1 MAELK
6 RNFLK
11 AKMNKDLDE
20 RLIPNGEYRDALN
33 IEIATSEGSD
43 TGSVQT
49 IKSNGLWEN
58 AAPTEFTTARS
69 SDFSGIAQTVGVF
82 NDDENQHIYNFVS
95 NASSPAPTEIA
106 TQFGNRT
113 VDIGIYADTIY
124 QISPAKDD
132 YSETKSKVVINDIYE
147 VHVIPDVAASG
158 NTINGISRDS
168 FQLGQVENSPVYT
181 YAGGI
186 RVGMRVQAID
196 LSGVDIYGAH
206 NEIIVKKIDNNPG
219 FFGLATVSI
228 ETTSIYDQPSIYTQA
243 MKDAGVVLKF
253 SAPRVLNFTPGNTR
267 ELESNTVFGNVSNTP
282 VNSYISAINAIDN
295 FLLWTDGRNEP
306 KKINIKRCLA
316 GNSTRDKDPVNHT
329 LLVSEVQNKLAA
341 KSYLKES
348 HITVLK
354 PNPDLAPSA
363 VEKSSAGSLEEILVW
378 GKEANTDQDWAPF
391 AFSTDGN
398 ILFNSTTNIYIK
410 PQVNLLDD
418 WAVGN
423 VITLTGQTSSVQ
435 VEVQVYEVFNSG
447 SDAYYKV
454 RLTENFADPNSTIA
468 DGIDGVQ
475 YSPNTEDEGWMAN
488 VITREKLYS
497 QDFIRFAYRYVYT
510 DNEVSCV
517 SPFSPAVFAA
527 GDYAYAAKDGFNLGM
542 LNNIESIKIS
552 NYLHKHTPRDV
563 KSVELIFKSST
574 SSNLYV
580 FKTIDLSANNISSI
594 KLKNIYEDDSLLY
607 VASSVQQEVVIEEKL
622 FGFTLPSDQLTR
634 NFDAV
639 PKKAVAQE
647 ITANRLMYANYT
659 QDYNLRD
666 DGGENIELD
675 LEINTNNNSY
685 DSGASFNSTNVMR
698 GYTSEADSIAFVS
711 EGETGV
717 SLNAL
722 NSYLISEL
730 LNQPNGLGR
739 SIAGYTVFEAPRIRL
754 QSEHDPGGNF
764 SSVPATTDSNF
775 STYLDEVSFSN
786 NANFGNYT
794 VPESGYYTI
803 KASARV
809 VSLTLTADNT
819 TIRRSTRLAILASRD
834 GSGFFNNIGLQPG
847 AGAVATFG
855 NGSIGYGPGEQP
867 TLQSPVVS
875 EWARHVGS
883 SQVIVGEESYELPYV
898 PGANT
903 NFFPFEHP
911 SWVLTIP
918 ETTVYLRKGTVV
930 FDGANGDP
938 YGQFG
943 HIGLY
948 AHTDDNSNNGSSFEI
963 TEVNFE
969 VVAAPSTV
977 VDISGSS
984 SSTTRGKKSVRA
996 NRTYNLGVVY
1006 RDKLGRESS
1015 VLVGKENDIN
1025 IQKTLSDK
1033 ANSLFSKIKSNAPSW
1048 AETYKYYIKENNT
1061 KSENLVL
1068 DNAFINESEES
1079 FIYLLFNAADKDKV
1093 SVSDYLVAKK
1103 KQGSNE
1109 KVTSSDDRFRV
1120 LAKYSDIS
1128 PEGETQG
1135 LSIPDGVNADDYDF
1149 DGSFVVKLQNTG
1161 LNESIGISFSLN
1173 GTMNSPGDANGAVFE
1188 TESKNNIDLDL
1199 YYEASNSYAIRLDKE
1214 NASKHIRKSMSVK
1227 LADSYF
1233 GPNNSSNNLD
1243 YSSFI
1248 NPTVKSVQGAISKG
1262 VSQAQNGDNDYYCIV
1277 ELSEPASS
1285 ATSALVNGQPV
1296 IVRFYVNEGNPYSNK
1311 DYVEAI
1317 LAKSIT
1323 AGDTEIFLKPEVH
1336 NTTLETSVNVSNGF
1350 PWFNCISF
1358 GNGVESDT
1366 IRDDFNATEL
1376 LKYIPTGKISG
1387 VRASMPLARYAEFT
1401 NKSDIIFSQ
1410 IYNDT
1415 RETNRF
1421 NEFLMSEGIV
1431 KQINPDYGSIQKL
1444 FTRNDDLLTLC
1455 EKKCLR
1461 VLSSKDALFNADG
1474 SSQLLSTSKVLG
1486 EAIPFA
1492 GDYGISTNPESF
1504 AFDEYRCYFTDVR
1517 RGAVIRLSKDG
1528 ITPISSAGMND
1539 FFSDHLINTT
1549 AAVGSFDSDKEEYNL
1564 TLHEVFSPNNLK
1576 DVYTISFNEDTNGWT
1591 SFKSYIQEAGLTLN
1605 NKYYT
1610 FKNGSMFKHNQNKEK
1625 TAPFNL
1631 FYNQQYDSS
1640 ITSIFNDNAS
1650 FIKTFRSA
1658 KYEGSQAKVD
1668 QFSIV
1673 TVDGVN
1679 YNDGEYYNLKPKNGW
1694 SLEYLNTDLQ
1704 EATSKGFVD
1713 KEGKWFSYLKGN
1725 ATKHTNF
1732 ADGGSE
1738 LTSNVDSSEFS
1749 VQGLGNVASNVTL
1762 VSGTLPVQGYNV
1774 IIQANISNASDADEA

>member
-58 AAPTEFTTARS
+58 SSSFTTARNN
-69 SDFSGIAQTVGVF
+69 DFSGVAQTVGVF
-82 NDDENQHIYNFVS
+82 NDDENQHVYNFVS
-95 NASSPAPTEIA
+95 NASSPAPTQIA

-113 VDIGIYADTIY
+113 VDIGVYADTIY

-147 VHVIPDVAASG
+147 VHAIPDVAASG

-253 SAPRVLNFTPGNTR
+253 SAPRVLNFTPGNTK
-267 ELESNTVFGNVSNTP
+267 ELESNTDFGNVSNTP
-282 VNSYISAINAIDN
+282 VNSYIGAINAIDN

-316 GNSTRDKDPVNHT
+316 GNSTRSQDPVNHT

-378 GKEANTDQDWAPF
+378 GKEGGTDQEWAPF
-391 AFSTDGN
+391 AFSSDAN
-398 ILFNSTTNIYIK
+398 ILFNSATNVYIK

-435 VEVQVYEVFNSG
+435 VEVQVYEVFGSG
-447 SDAYYKV
+447 PDAHYRV
-454 RLTENFADPNSTIA
+454 RLTENFADPNSTIT
-468 DGIDGVQ
+468 DGIFGVQ
-475 YSPNTEDEGWMAN
+475 YSPNAEDEGWMAN
-488 VITREKLYS
+488 VISREKLYS

-542 LNNIESIKIS
+542 LNNIESITIS

-607 VASSVQQEVVIEEKL
+607 VASSVQQEVVIKEQL

-659 QDYNLRD
+659 QDYDLID

-685 DSGASFNSTNVMR
+685 ASGASFNSTNVMR

-711 EGETGV
+711 EGVTGV

-722 NSYLISEL
+722 NSYFISEL
-730 LNQPNGLGR
+730 FNEPSGVGR
-739 SIAGYTVFEAPRIRL
+739 SVAGYNVFEAPRIRL

-809 VSLTLTADNT
+809 VSLTLTSDNT
-819 TIRRSTRLAILASRD
+819 TIRRSARLAILASRD
-834 GSGFFNNIGLQPG
+834 GSGLFNNIGLQPG
-847 AGAVATFG
+847 AGAVQYFG
-855 NGSIGYGPGEQP
+855 NGSIGYDANGN
-867 TLQSPVVS
+867 LQSPVVS
-875 EWARHVGS
+875 PWARQS
-883 SQVIVGEESYELPYV
+883 SFNEVTVGENIYNLGGYNPN
-898 PGANT
+898 ANT
-903 NFFPFEHP
+903 NYFPFDHP

-918 ETTVYLRKGTVV
+918 ETTVYLHKGTAVLPE
-930 FDGANGDP
+930 GDQ

-948 AHTDDNSNNGSSFEI
+948 AHTDDNSNSSAPFEI

-969 VVAAPSTV
+969 VVAAPNTV
-977 VDISGSS
+977 VDVSGSS

-1025 IQKTLSDK
+1025 IQKTSSDK

-1048 AETYKYYIKENNT
+1048 AETYKYYIKERNT

-1068 DNAFINESEES
+1068 DNAFINETEQS

-1093 SVSDYLVAKK
+1093 SVNDYLVAKK

-1128 PEGETQG
+1128 PSGETQG
-1135 LSIPDGVNADDYDF
+1135 LSIPEGINAENYDF
-1149 DGSFVVKLQNTG
+1149 DGSFVVKLQNIG
-1161 LNESIGISFSLN
+1161 LNDSIGIAFSEN
-1173 GTMNSPGDANGAVFE
+1173 GAMLSPGNANGAVFE

-1214 NASKHIRKSMSVK
+1214 NAPKHIRKSMSVK
-1227 LADSYF
+1227 FADSYF
-1233 GPNNSSNNLD
+1233 GPNNSSNLE

-1262 VSQAQNGDNDYYCIV
+1262 VSQAQNGDNDYYCVV
-1277 ELSEPASS
+1277 ELSEPVTSS
-1285 ATSALVNGQPV
+1285 APTLVNGQPV
-1296 IVRFYVNEGNPYSNK
+1296 VIKFYVNEGNPYSNK
-1311 DYVEAI
+1311 DYVEAV
-1317 LAKSIT
+1317 LAKNIT
-1323 AGDTEIFLKPEVH
+1323 MGDTEIFLKPEVH
-1336 NTTLETSVNVSNGF
+1336 NTTLETSINVSTGF

-1366 IRDDFNATEL
+1366 IRDDFNAPEL

-1421 NEFLMSEGIV
+1421 NEFLMTEGII

-1539 FFSDHLINTT
+1539 FFSDHLVNTT

-1591 SFKSYIQEAGLTLN
+1591 SFKSYIQEAGLTLD

-1610 FKNGSMFKHNQNKEK
+1610 FKNGSMFKHNQSKDES
-1625 TAPFNL
+1625 APFNL
-1631 FYNQQYDSS
+1631 FYNQQYNSN
-1640 ITSIFNDNAS
+1640 ITNIFNDNAS
-1650 FIKTFRSA
+1650 FVKTFRNV

-1673 TVDGVN
+1673 TIDGVD
-1679 YNDGEYYNLKPKNGW
+1679 YNDGEYYNLQEKKGW

-1704 EATSKGFVD
+1704 EATSKGFID

-1725 ATKHTNF
+1725 PTSHTNL
-1732 ADGGSE
+1732 ADGGSK

-1749 VQGLGNVASNVTL
+1749 VQGLGNVVSNVTL

-1774 IIQANISNASDADEA
+1774 IIEANISNASDAEEA

>member
-58 AAPTEFTTARS
+58 AAPGEFTTARS

-82 NDDENQHIYNFVS
+82 NDDENQHVYNFVS
-95 NASSPAPTEIA
+95 NAYSPAPTKIV

-113 VDIGIYADTIY
+113 VDIGVYADTIY

-147 VHVIPDVAASG
+147 VRAIPDVSASG
-158 NTINGISRDS
+158 NTININSAAS
-168 FQLGQVENSPVYT
+168 FQLTEVEGSPTYVYT
-181 YAGGI
+181 GGV

-206 NEIIVKKIDNNPG
+206 NEIIVKKISFYVAG
-219 FFGLATVSI
+219 QAAV
-228 ETTSIYDQPSIYTQA
+228 ETTSIYDQPSIYTQG

-253 SAPRVLNFTPGNTR
+253 SAPRILNFTPGNTK
-267 ELESNTVFGNVSNTP
+267 ELESNTDFGNVSNTP
-282 VNSYISAINAIDN
+282 TNSYIGAINAIDD

-316 GNSTRDKDPVNHT
+316 GNSNEANKPVHHT
-329 LLVSEVQNKLAA
+329 LLVSEVQNKLFA

-363 VEKSSAGSLEEILVW
+363 VAKSSSNDIQNVLVW
-378 GKEANTDQDWAPF
+378 AKDGGTNQDWAPF
-391 AFSTDGN
+391 AFSTNNN
-398 ILFNSTTNIYIK
+398 ILYNTETNVYIK
-410 PQVNLLDD
+410 PQVTLQSN
-418 WAVGN
+418 WIVGDLI
-423 VITLTGQTSSVQ
+423 VLTGQTSSVQ
-435 VEVQVYEVFNSG
+435 VTVQVKEVYGSG
-447 SDAYYKV
+447 SSTNYRV
-454 RLTENFADPNSTIA
+454 NITESFANPGDLESS
-468 DGIDGVQ
+468 GIE
-475 YSPNTEDEGWMAN
+475 YSPLAPDESWVAN
-488 VITREKLYS
+488 IINREKLYS
-497 QDFIRFAYRYVYT
+497 QDFISFAYRYIYT
-510 DNEVSCV
+510 DNEVSCF
-517 SPFSPAVFAA
+517 SPFSPAVFVA

-542 LNNIESIKIS
+542 LNNIQSINVS
-552 NYLHKHTPRDV
+552 GYLHRHTPRDV

-580 FKTIDLSANNISSI
+580 FKTIDLSANNITSI
-594 KLKNIYEDDSLLY
+594 KLRDIYEDNNLIY
-607 VASSVQQEVVIEEKL
+607 VASLVQQNFTIKEKL

-659 QDYNLRD
+659 QDYDIRD

-675 LEINTNNNSY
+675 LEINTNSKNLEFST
-685 DSGASFNSTNVMR
+685 ASFNSTNVMHA
-698 GYTSEADSIAFVS
+698 YTTETEDTTLFVDNDDTAIN
-711 EGETGV
+711 EYLV
-717 SLNAL
+717 S
-722 NSYLISEL
+722 SV
-730 LNQPNGLGR
+730 LGPR
-739 SIAGYTVFEAPRIRL
+739 TIAGNSVYELPRVRM
-754 QSEHDPGGNF
+754 QSEHDPGDNF
-764 SSVPATTDSNF
+764 SSIDPQDAEDDDQSNF
-775 STYLDEVSFSN
+775 SNYLDVIGFNN

-794 VPESGYYTI
+794 VPASGYYTI

-809 VSLTLTADNT
+809 VSLKLNPEDVS
-819 TIRRSTRLAILASRD
+819 IRRSARLAILPSRN
-834 GSGFFNNIGLQPG
+834 GFGTINNLGEQPG
-847 AGAVATFG
+847 FGSVIG
-855 NGSIGYGPGEQP
+855 NGSIGYDANGN
-867 TLQSPVVS
+867 LQSPVVS
-875 EWARHVGS
+875 PWARQS
-883 SQVIVGEESYELPYV
+883 SVYEVTVGEDIYYL
-898 PGANT
+898 GAYNPAATT
-903 NFFPFEHP
+903 NFFDFEHP

-918 ETTVYLRKGTVV
+918 ETTVYLHKGTVA
-930 FDGANGDP
+930 FDGNDDGTTVGNNE
-938 YGQFG
+938 GQYG

-948 AHTDDNSNNGSSFEI
+948 AHTDDNSSTGTPTFQV

-969 VVAAPSTV
+969 VVAAPTTV
-977 VDISGSS
+977 EGV
-984 SSTTRGKKSVRA
+984 TATRGNKSVKA
-996 NRTYNLGVVY
+996 NRDYNLGVVY

-1015 VLVGKENDIN
+1015 VLVGKENDIR
-1025 IQKTLSDK
+1025 IQKEFSDK
-1033 ANSLFSKIKSNAPSW
+1033 TNSLFSKIKSNAPTW
-1048 AETYKYYIKENNT
+1048 AETYRYYIKENAT
-1061 KSENLVL
+1061 KSQNLVL
-1068 DNAFINESEES
+1068 DNAFANEIDSTYA
-1079 FIYLLFNAADKDKV
+1079 YLLFNAADKDKV
-1093 SVSDYLVAKK
+1093 SVGDYLVAKK
-1103 KQGSNE
+1103 KQASNE
-1109 KVTSSDDRFRV
+1109 KVSDINAKFRV
-1120 LAKYSDIS
+1120 LTKYSNIS
-1128 PEGETQG
+1128 NDGDTEGVSVPEGIN
-1135 LSIPDGVNADDYDF
+1135 SSDYDF
-1149 DGSFVVKLQNTG
+1149 DGSFVVKVQNAG
-1161 LNESIGISFSLN
+1161 LNESVGIVFNEN
-1173 GTMNSPGDANGAVFE
+1173 GTIETSGSANGAVFE
-1188 TESKNNIDLDL
+1188 TESKNNLDLDL

-1214 NASKHIRKSMSVK
+1214 NATKHIRKSMSVK
-1227 LADSYF
+1227 FAEDYF
-1233 GPNNSSNNLD
+1233 PNPANNLD
-1243 YSSFI
+1243 YSSFS
-1248 NPTVKSVQGAISKG
+1248 NPTVKSVKGAISKG
-1262 VSQAQNGDNDYYCIV
+1262 VSQAQNGSNDYYCIV
-1277 ELSEPASS
+1277 ELSEPATS
-1285 ATSALVNGQPV
+1285 AAPALVNGQPV
-1296 IVRFYVNEGNPYSNK
+1296 VIRFYVNEGNPTVNK
-1311 DYVEAI
+1311 DYVEAV
-1317 LAKSIT
+1317 LAKNIT
-1323 AGDTEIFLKPEVH
+1323 IGDTEICLKPEVH
-1336 NTTLETSVNVSNGF
+1336 NTPLETNINTSTGF

-1366 IRDDFNATEL
+1366 IRDDFNAPEL

-1474 SSQLLSTSKVLG
+1474 SSQLLSTSRVLG

-1539 FFSDHLINTT
+1539 FFNDHLINTT

-1625 TAPFNL
+1625 SAPFNL

-1738 LTSNVDSSEFS
+1738 STSNVDSSEFS

-1774 IIQANISNASDADEA
+1774 TIQANISNASDADEA

>member
-20 RLIPNGEYRDALN
+20 RLVPNGEYRDALN

-58 AAPTEFTTARS
+58 SSSLTTARS
-69 SDFSGIAQTVGVF
+69 SDFSGVAQTVGVF
-82 NDDENQHIYNFVS
+82 NDDENQHVYNFVS
-95 NASSPAPTEIA
+95 NASSPAPTEIV

-113 VDIGIYADTIY
+113 VDIGVHADTIY

-147 VHVIPDVAASG
+147 VHAIPNVAASG

-168 FQLGQVENSPVYT
+168 FKLGEVENNPVYT

-219 FFGLATVSI
+219 FLGLATVSI

-253 SAPRVLNFTPGNTR
+253 SAPRVLNFTPGNTK
-267 ELESNTVFGNVSNTP
+267 ELESNTDFGNASNTP
-282 VNSYISAINAIDN
+282 TNSYIGAINAIDD

-363 VEKSSAGSLEEILVW
+363 VAESFSNDIQNVLVW
-378 GKEANTDQDWAPF
+378 AKDGGTDQDWAPF
-391 AFSTDGN
+391 AFSTNNN
-398 ILFNSTTNIYIK
+398 ILYNTTTNVYIK
-410 PQVNLLDD
+410 PQVTLQSNWL
-418 WAVGN
+418 VGDLI
-423 VITLTGQTSSVQ
+423 VLTGQTSSVQ
-435 VEVQVYEVFNSG
+435 VTVQVQEVYGSG
-447 SDAYYKV
+447 SSTYYRV
-454 RLTENFADPNSTIA
+454 NITESFANPGDLESS
-468 DGIDGVQ
+468 GIE
-475 YSPNTEDEGWMAN
+475 YSPLAPDESWMAN
-488 VITREKLYS
+488 IINREKLYS
-497 QDFIRFAYRYVYT
+497 QDFISFAYRYIYT
-510 DNEVSCV
+510 DNEVSCF
-517 SPFSPAVFAA
+517 SPFSPAVFVA

-542 LNNIESIKIS
+542 LNNVQSIS
-552 NYLHKHTPRDV
+552 VSGYLHRHTPRDV

-594 KLKNIYEDDSLLY
+594 KLKNIYEDDSLIY
-607 VASSVQQEVVIEEKL
+607 VASLAEQEVIIEEKL

-659 QDYNLRD
+659 QDYDLRD

-675 LEINTNNNSY
+675 LEINTNSKNLDFST
-685 DSGASFNSTNVMR
+685 ASFNSPNVMHA
-698 GYTSEADSIAFVS
+698 YTT
-711 EGETGV
+711 ETEDETQFAGNGNLAINEHEV
-717 SLNAL
+717 ASLFG
-722 NSYLISEL
+722 
-730 LNQPNGLGR
+730 PR
-739 SIAGYTVFEAPRIRL
+739 TIAGNSVYEITRVRM
-754 QSEHDPGGNF
+754 QSEHDPGDNF
-764 SSVPATTDSNF
+764 SSIEPQDAEDDDQSNF
-775 STYLDEVSFSN
+775 SNYLDVIGFN
-786 NANFGNYT
+786 DNANFGNYT
-794 VPESGYYTI
+794 VPASGYYTI

-809 VSLTLTADNT
+809 VSLKLDASNVS
-819 TIRRSTRLAILASRD
+819 IRRSARLAILPSRN
-834 GSGFFNNIGLQPG
+834 GFGIIGNLGEQPG
-847 AGAVATFG
+847 FGASITG
-855 NGSIGYGPGEQP
+855 SQGSIGYDAEGN
-867 TLQSPVVS
+867 LQSPVVS
-875 EWARHVGS
+875 PWARQS
-883 SQVIVGEESYELPYV
+883 SVNEVTVGENLYNLGGYN
-898 PGANT
+898 PGAST
-903 NFFPFEHP
+903 NFFEFDHP

-918 ETTVYLRKGTVV
+918 ETTVYLHKGTVA
-930 FDGANGDP
+930 FDGNDDGNNE
-938 YGQFG
+938 GQYG

-948 AHTDDNSNNGSSFEI
+948 AHTDDNSSTGASFQV

-969 VVAAPSTV
+969 IVAAPTTV
-977 VDISGSS
+977 EGI
-984 SSTTRGKKSVRA
+984 TATRGNKSVKA
-996 NRTYNLGVVY
+996 NRDYNLGVVY

-1015 VLVGKENDIN
+1015 VLVGKENDIR
-1025 IQKTLSDK
+1025 IQKEFSDK
-1033 ANSLFSKIKSNAPSW
+1033 TNSLFSKIKSNAPTW
-1048 AETYKYYIKENNT
+1048 AETYRYYIKENAT
-1061 KSENLVL
+1061 KSQNLVL
-1068 DNAFINESEES
+1068 DNAFANEIDSTYA
-1079 FIYLLFNAADKDKV
+1079 YLLFNAADKDKV
-1093 SVSDYLVAKK
+1093 SVGDYLVAKK
-1103 KQGSNE
+1103 KQALNE
-1109 KVTSSDDRFRV
+1109 KISDINAKFRV
-1120 LAKYSDIS
+1120 LAKYSNIS
-1128 PEGETQG
+1128 ADGDTEGVSVPEGIN
-1135 LSIPDGVNADDYDF
+1135 SSDYDF
-1149 DGSFVVKLQNTG
+1149 DGSFVVKVQNAG
-1161 LNESIGISFSLN
+1161 LNESVGIVFNES
-1173 GTMNSPGDANGAVFE
+1173 GTIDTSGSANGAVFE
-1188 TESKNNIDLDL
+1188 TESQNNLDLDL

-1214 NASKHIRKSMSVK
+1214 NATKHIRKSMSIK
-1227 LADSYF
+1227 FADAYF
-1233 GPNNSSNNLD
+1233 NNNNNNLG
-1243 YSSFI
+1243 YNSLV
-1248 NPTVKSVQGAISKG
+1248 NPTVKNVKGAISKG
-1262 VSQAQNGDNDYYCIV
+1262 VSQAQNYDNDYYCIV
-1277 ELSEPASS
+1277 ELSEPATSS
-1285 ATSALVNGQPV
+1285 APALVNEQPV
-1296 IVRFYVNEGNPYSNK
+1296 IIRFYINENNPLVNK
-1311 DYVEAI
+1311 DYVEAV

-1323 AGDTEIFLKPEVH
+1323 VGDTEICLKPEVH
-1336 NTTLETSVNVSNGF
+1336 STPLETNINTSTGF

-1366 IRDDFNATEL
+1366 IRDDFNAPEL

-1421 NEFLMSEGIV
+1421 NEFLMAEGIV

-1474 SSQLLSTSKVLG
+1474 STQLLSTSRVLG

-1528 ITPISSAGMND
+1528 ITPISSAGMNN
-1539 FFSDHLINTT
+1539 FFNDHLINTT

-1564 TLHEVFSPNNLK
+1564 TLHEVLSPNNLK
-1576 DVYTISFNEDTNGWT
+1576 DVYTISFNEDVNGWT

-1605 NKYYT
+1605 NRYYT
-1610 FKNGSMFKHNQNKEK
+1610 FKNGSMFKHNQSKDNS
-1625 TAPFNL
+1625 APFNL
-1631 FYNQQYDSS
+1631 FYNQQYSS
-1640 ITSIFNDNAS
+1640 NITNIFNDNAS
-1650 FIKTFRSA
+1650 FIKTFRNA

-1673 TVDGVN
+1673 TIDGVD
-1679 YNDGEYYNLKPKNGW
+1679 YNDGEYYNLQEKKGW

-1704 EATSKGFVD
+1704 EATSKGFID

-1725 ATKHTNF
+1725 PTAHTNF

-1749 VQGLGNVASNVTL
+1749 VQGLGNVVSNVTL

-1774 IIQANISNASDADEA
+1774 IIEANISNTSDAEEA